1 VNEGS
6 PIVVPDAFVAL
17 AARLRLRSTRDV
29 ENGAMPRKPSPEKL
43 ETFVRR
49 QDAVT
54 LADVLLEL
62 AAEHDDVRKRL
73 ERLALSDQP

>member
-1 VNEGS
+1 
-6 PIVVPDAFVAL
+6 
-17 AARLRLRSTRDV
+17 
-29 ENGAMPRKPSPEKL
+29 MPRKPSPEKL